1 MTSTRLIAVTA
12 CLLAG
17 ASAVPASAATL
28 LFELT
33 GSRNATFTLQSN
45 PVVPDRIN
53 NQPLLGGSQIFFDNV
68 RGTFNGVAGTGN
80 INFGSG
86 DILAALNINAL
97 GLGFTQFGGADVFSF
112 VNGQAV
118 FNLGTF
124 AFSGIVTG
132 SSTLRI
138 SQVAAAVPEPATWA
152 IMVLAFGLVG
162 GALRRARREQAL
174 TVTYA

>member
-1 MTSTRLIAVTA
+1 MKSIRLIMASA
-12 CLLAG
+12 ILLAG

-33 GSRNATFTLQSN
+33 GSRNATFTLQAD

-80 INFGSG
+80 VNFGSG
-86 DILAALNINAL
+86 DILAALNITAP
-97 GLGFTQFGGADVFSF
+97 GLGFTQFGGTDVFSF
-112 VNGQAV
+112 VNGQPV
-118 FNLGTF
+118 FKLGTF

-132 SSTLRI
+132 SSTLTI
-138 SQVAAAVPEPATWA
+138 SQVNAPVPEPATWA

-162 GALRRARREQAL
+162 GAMRRARRQQTLAIS
-174 TVTYA
+174 YS